1 MMVPNDTPQK
11 DTNTEIEDSR
21 IVPEPADKGKTVVGT
36 DFRDIGM
43 VTDVHNDTMY
53 VDPNTSLTDKVK
65 QQLNWDDNRRTDLP
79 IASQFI
85 KRIEQEVVLTVARET
100 VIPENVD

>member
-1 MMVPNDTPQK
+1 MVPDDTPQE
-11 DTNTEIEDSR
+11 DTNTEIENPQ
-21 IVPEPADKGKTVVGT
+21 IIPEPTDEGKTVVGT

-43 VTDVHNDTMY
+43 VTDVHNETLY
-53 VDPNTSLTDKVK
+53 VDPNTSLSDKVK
-65 QQLNWDDNRRTDLP
+65 QQLEWDGNRRTDLP